1 MTYLR
6 RNYRYIILSL
16 LSMLLAF
23 SACVPE
29 GIELPCRIESVITYN
44 PTSVTASEAKLN
56 GLVSLY
62 DTDTISCG
70 IIYDTSSSLSSKNA
84 TMKST
89 AANGKYSV
97 SIDGLKANTTYHY
110 RAYAVDAGV
119 YKFGKVLSFK
129 TDISVVTG
137 EAVDITDSGV
147 KLCGEVSSADKSI
160 VCGFIYGTS
169 SVLSVARD
177 EMISIESTGKYS
189 IALSDL
195 KPNTTYY
202 YVAYALV
209 DGSYKYGEVRS
220 FSTTA
225 SEIIDVPE
233 VTVTTGDATD
243 ITCYSASLNGVVSG
257 VDEPVECGFIYGLS
271 SDLFFSNGGVENGVF
286 VYVDSLDGYSLGIIE
301 LDANT
306 TYYYRAYAYVN
317 GEFKYGEVR
326 SFTTEAKAEISVI
339 TGNATDIIGTS
350 VTLNGTVVGANES
363 VECGFVYGVSSD
375 LSTPVNGGR
384 EYTSSTG
391 DYSLTVPVYDPN
403 TTYYYCAFVITD
415 GECKYGEVCTFT
427 SDIFVKTLGADKITE
442 NSARLSGDVC
452 GVDNDNLTCGF
463 LYGMSS
469 ELSLLERRVEN
480 NYSLHSTMTYFLEVS
495 DLIPNTTYY
504 YCAYTVIDGEYKY
517 GEIRS
522 FTTQQVANEP
532 VEGINVYTVN
542 GVSFKMIEVEG
553 GTFTM
558 GSPASDSDAD
568 SDEMPAHQVTLNSY
582 YIGETEVTQALW
594 QAVMGSNPSYF
605 TGELQRP
612 VEQVSWYDCQTFI
625 SKLNELTGEN
635 FCLPTEAEWEYAAR
649 GGKESIGYKNSSSN
663 GVGGVTLYGMVSRE
677 TNVVKSMEPNELGI
691 YEMLG
696 NVWEWCSDWYG
707 SYSSSAQTNPTGPS
721 SGTYRVL
728 RGGGNFAGDMYVAN
742 REPNSPAYRYKFN
755 GLRLAISST
764 ERDNTTITVTT
775 GEATNITFE
784 SATLSGV
791 VVGATDE
798 ISCGIIYDTSP
809 DMSSSNG
816 DWMET
821 FSNGAYSIDISGL
834 KPGTTYYYCAYLM
847 YLTEDGGEERVMG
860 EILSFTTSELPAPSK
875 TYTVNGVSFKMIEV
889 EGGTFTM
896 GSPDSDSDA
905 WNDEK
910 PIHQVTLS
918 SYCIGETEV
927 TQALWQAVM
936 GSNPSSITGDLQR
949 PVEQVS
955 WNDCQTFISKLKELT
970 GENFCLP
977 TEAEWEY
984 AARGGNKSRGY
995 LYSGSNT
1002 IDDVALYQ
1010 EDLFAAVRTNAVKT
1024 KKPNELGI
1032 YDMSGNVYEWCFDWY
1047 GEYSSSSQ
1055 TNPIGPSSGSI
1066 RVLRG
1071 GSWCNY
1077 AKYSRVACRS
1087 NGSPDFSNNDRGLRL
1102 AISSTERGDA
1112 LQEPI
1117 TVTTGEATNI
1127 TSESATLS
1135 GVVVG
1140 ATGEISCG
1148 IIYGTSSDISSSDN
1162 NRVGTSSDGAYSID
1176 VSYLQPGTTYYYC
1189 AYTIDEDG
1197 ESEYGDV
1204 LSFTTLEAYKT
1215 YTVNGVSFTMIGV
1228 DGGTFTM
1235 GSPDSDP
1242 DAEDDEKPAH
1252 QVTLSSYY
1260 IGETEVT
1267 QALWQAVM
1275 GSDYSDFT
1283 GDLQCPVDNVY
1294 YSDCETFISKLN
1306 ELTGENFSLPTEA
1319 EWEYAA
1325 RGGKK
1330 SKGYKYSGSNEIDDV
1345 AWYSSN
1351 SSSTM
1356 HPVKTKQPNELG
1368 IYDMSGNVDEW
1379 CYWIGSYSSSNQTDP
1394 TPPRETSVGHRG
1406 GHYNSNAERCRVAH
1420 RSEGHYKFS
1429 NSGLRLYLKFMP

>member
-6 RNYRYIILSL
+6 RNHCRTILSL
-16 LSMLLAF
+16 LAVCLAF
-23 SACVPE
+23 TACVPE
-29 GIELPCRIESVITYN
+29 DIELPSRVKSVVTESA
-44 PTSVTASEAKLN
+44 TSVTSAEAKLS

-97 SIDGLKANTTYHY
+97 SIDGLSANTTYHY

-137 EAVDITDSGV
+137 DAVDITDCGV
-147 KLCGEVSSADKSI
+147 KLCGEVGSADKSI

-169 SVLSVARD
+169 SVLSASRD
-177 EMISIESTGKYS
+177 AMVSVKSTGKYS

-209 DGSYKYGEVRS
+209 DGFYKYGEVRS

-225 SEIIDVPE
+225 PEIIDVPE

-257 VDEPVECGFIYGLS
+257 VDELVECGFIYGLS

-286 VYVDSLDGYSLGIIE
+286 VYVDSLDSYSLGIIE

-317 GEFKYGEVR
+317 DEFKYGEVR

-363 VECGFVYGVSSD
+363 VTCGFVYGISSD

-384 EYTSSTG
+384 EYTSSSG

-427 SDIFVKTLGADKITE
+427 SDIFVMTLGADKITE
-442 NSARLSGDVC
+442 NSAHLSGDVS

-469 ELSLLERRVEN
+469 ELSLLERRVED
-480 NYSLHSTMTYFLEVS
+480 NYSLHNSMTYFLVVS
-495 DLIPNTTYY
+495 DLTPNTTYY

-558 GSPASDSDAD
+558 GSSDSDSNAD
-568 SDEMPAHQVTLNSY
+568 SDEKPAHQVTLSSY

-594 QAVMGSNPSYF
+594 QEVMGSNPSCF
-605 TGELQRP
+605 TGDLQRP
-612 VEQVSWYDCQTFI
+612 VEQVSWYDCQTFVN
-625 SKLNELTGEN
+625 KLNELTGEN
-635 FCLPTEAEWEYAAR
+635 FRLPTEAEWEYAAR
-649 GGKESIGYKNSSSN
+649 GGKESTGYKNSSSN
-663 GVGGVTLYGMVSRE
+663 SVGGVTLYGIVSRE

-728 RGGGNFAGDMYVAN
+728 RGGGNFVGDMYVAN
-742 REPNSPAYRYKFN
+742 RESNSPDYRYKFN

-764 ERDNTTITVTT
+764 EGDNNSEQVVPITVTT
-775 GEATNITFE
+775 GEATNITSE

-791 VVGATDE
+791 VVGASQA
-798 ISCGIIYDTSP
+798 INCGISYGTVSDFTYRRSGGYYD
-809 DMSSSNG
+809 
-816 DWMET
+816 
-821 FSNGAYSIDISGL
+821 GAYSIDVSYL
-834 KPGTTYYYCAYLM
+834 QPGTTYYYFAYAII
-847 YLTEDGGEERVMG
+847 DGEEQYG
-860 EILSFTTSELPAPSK
+860 EVLSFTTSELPAPSK

-995 LYSGSNT
+995 LYSGSNA
-1002 IDDVALYQ
+1002 IGEVAWYW
-1010 EDLFAAVRTNAVKT
+1010 DNSTDGTKAVKT
-1024 KKPNELGI
+1024 KQPNELGI

-1148 IIYGTSSDISSSDN
+1148 IIYGTSSDISSLDN

-1176 VSYLQPGTTYYYC
+1176 VSDLQPGTTYYYC
-1189 AYTIDEDG
+1189 AYAIIGGEDRYG
-1197 ESEYGDV
+1197 EVRSFMTRREVPEGAVDLGLSVFWATCNVGADSPEEYGEY
-1204 LSFTTLEAYKT
+1204 FAWGET
-1215 YTVNGVSFTMIGV
+1215 
-1228 DGGTFTM
+1228 
-1235 GSPDSDP
+1235 SP
-1242 DAEDDEKPAH
+1242 K
-1252 QVTLSSYY
+1252 SSYY
-1260 IGETEVT
+1260 ESNCITSGLSLSELESRGII
-1267 QALWQAVM
+1267 
-1275 GSDYSDFT
+1275 GSD
-1283 GDLQCPVDNVY
+1283 GNLA
-1294 YSDCETFISKLN
+1294 
-1306 ELTGENFSLPTEA
+1306 A
-1319 EWEYAA
+1319 EYDAA
-1325 RGGKK
+1325 TANRGGSWRMPTALEIQELINECTNEYTTMNGVVGFKITGPNGNHIFLPAAGDRYFTDPAPER
-1330 SKGYKYSGSNEIDDV
+1330 STWGNYLSSTATERYDCGALCFGSNV
-1345 AWYSSN
+1345 APTRGFFTVSFYYGGGCSRYPGQSVR
-1351 SSSTM
+1351 
-1356 HPVKTKQPNELG
+1356 PV
-1368 IYDMSGNVDEW
+1368 
-1379 CYWIGSYSSSNQTDP
+1379 
-1394 TPPRETSVGHRG
+1394 
-1406 GHYNSNAERCRVAH
+1406 
-1420 RSEGHYKFS
+1420 SE
-1429 NSGLRLYLKFMP
+1429 